1 LDIIK
6 VRNEVRREYF
16 FAIYL
21 GKKKCCCLK
30 PDNEGV
36 RLENWDKFLKSA
48 EGELTRYHLVIPFIK
63 WESIITNIARSVASN
78 YKKGKYGQCYS
89 NQEHYVWEQITGVSY
104 SQEFKFE
111 RFLLNTFS
119 KLSSF
124 ILGKEIKED
133 SLVNLKE
140 ELIKSQKNFEQL
152 EVENISRIEE
162 ITREIKSSEV
172 E

>member
-6 VRNEVRREYF
+6 IRNEVKEEYF

-21 GKKKCCCLK
+21 GKKNCCCLK

-36 RLENWDKFLKSA
+36 RLENWDKFLENAK
-48 EGELTRYHLVIPFIK
+48 GELTRYHLVIPFIK
-63 WESIITNIARSVASN
+63 WESIIVNIARSVASN
-78 YKKGKYGQCYS
+78 YKKGKYGHCYN
-89 NQEHYVWEQITGVSY
+89 NQEHYVWEQITGISY

-111 RFLLNTFS
+111 RFLAYTFS

-124 ILGKEIKED
+124 VLRKEIKED

-152 EVENISRIEE
+152 EVENIFRIEE
-162 ITREIKSSEV
+162 IIREIKRSEV